1 MNVRRLHWL
10 EQAER
15 WGRWVENALLFVLLS
30 GLILLAGTQ
39 IFLRNVLSMGLPWA
53 DGLIRLMV
61 LWLGL
66 AGGIAASRDRR
77 QIAID
82 VLTRMLPG
90 RVRRVTDGIVH
101 AFTAIVTALLAWH
114 ALRFVQDAYAFGD
127 TVIGDWPAWVFQ
139 LIMPV
144 GFAAISYRY
153 TLRTLRALRG
163 AKP

>member
-1 MNVRRLHWL
+1 M
-10 EQAER
+10 
-15 WGRWVENALLFVLLS
+15 
-30 GLILLAGTQ
+30 
-39 IFLRNVLSMGLPWA
+39 
-53 DGLIRLMV
+53 
-61 LWLGL
+61 
-66 AGGIAASRDRR
+66 
-77 QIAID
+77 
-82 VLTRMLPG
+82 
-90 RVRRVTDGIVH
+90 TDGIVH

-153 TLRTLRALRG
+153 TLRALRALRG